1 PFISNFWYMN
11 FYPPGCFVNL
21 INQPYMTMSSHQ
33 FVENFHFVGL
43 TRNLNTSP
51 PPLPSAKRTPK
62 PSRLGKETIDIDANG
77 DTDSEETK
85 AVKKRYWRNF
95 WKEITEYFNKHAP
108 SDRQRDDNQLK
119 IHYSRLKTLTSN
131 FNWCWIAVSKMHTS
145 GYSDDQ
151 LMDEAQKMYANANNG
166 KPFTLVHWWK
176 TLKKEPKFS
185 QHEISIL
192 QLNVAQEQKQA
203 KLLE

>member
-1 PFISNFWYMN
+1 MLTEPFISNFWYMN

-85 AVKKRYWRNF
+85 AVKKRYWSDEEEVRLAI
-95 WKEITEYFNKHAP
+95 KLSKP
-108 SDRQRDDNQLK
+108 SHIYIYNI
-119 IHYSRLKTLTSN
+119 IH
-131 FNWCWIAVSKMHTS
+131 
-145 GYSDDQ
+145 
-151 LMDEAQKMYANANNG
+151 E
-166 KPFTLVHWWK
+166 
-176 TLKKEPKFS
+176 
-185 QHEISIL
+185 
-192 QLNVAQEQKQA
+192 
-203 KLLE
+203 